1 MHANADALI
10 MFNTDL
16 IMLNRFKKS
25 LPIVF
30 SGKYALFCVQCF
42 ALFAY
47 LLKVSDLLM
56 PAVLHI

>member
-1 MHANADALI
+1 MHASADALI

-30 SGKYALFCVQCF
+30 SGKYTLFHVQ
-42 ALFAY
+42 LSVS
-47 LLKVSDLLM
+47 LKLSVVLT
-56 PAVLHI
+56 PAVLLT